1 MKSLSLLAAL
11 VSVLGMAAAAQAGF
25 VGPSN
30 SEKATVA
37 QAKEMADD
45 TYVVLQGTIESSLG
59 DEKYLFKDATGTIRV
74 EIDDED
80 WQGLTVTPKDKV
92 EIKGEVDTHL
102 TKPADID
109 VDSITLVK

>member
-1 MKSLSLLAAL
+1 MKA
-11 VSVLGMAAAAQAGF
+11 
-25 VGPSN
+25 
-30 SEKATVA
+30 
-37 QAKEMADD
+37 
-45 TYVVLQGTIESSLG
+45 
-59 DEKYLFKDATGTIRV
+59 ATGTIRV

-102 TKPADID
+102 MKPADID